1 MLAILLALIPSEV
14 SVGGVYLPPALLT
27 ALIGLIGASLLGRV
41 LNRLRLSRYVLS
53 PPLAFLALWLL
64 MSSLVGLFVIVP

>member
-1 MLAILLALIPSEV
+1 MLAELLALIPSEV

-27 ALIGLIGASLLGRV
+27 GLLGLLGATLVGRL
-41 LNRLRLSRYVLS
+41 LNRLRWSRYVLS